1 MKERQFLQLPLS
13 AWEVIEELD
22 DVQKGQ
28 LLSAAFQY
36 DMKGSLPDFNGVL
49 KVAFIVIRQYL
60 DLCSEHYEET
70 CKRNSENGKKGGR
83 PKKNAENVQNSAV
96 SEEVQSDVYTDEDV
110 KVNDENESS
119 EKRAVF
125 FETEKSQN
133 KINKNKLNKN
143 KLNYIKVSEKESK
156 EKETAA
162 FDESGNDT
170 DQQTDQQTTKTN
182 NVSFGKSVK
191 LTEEQYAELCG
202 EYGSSVVDE
211 YIFKVDGYI
220 DEKGCRPYGNQF
232 STIKRWIEEDR
243 RKLAEKES
251 AEYGGNVAGLSG
263 HSYDLHKMLDYAM
276 THIPTVKN

>member
-13 AWEVIEELD
+13 AWEIIEELD

-36 DMKGSLPDFNGVL
+36 DMKGSLPDFKGVL

-60 DLCSEHYEET
+60 DLCREHYEET

-83 PKKNAENVQNSAV
+83 PKKNNTESAQDSAV
-96 SEEVQSDVYTDEDV
+96 ADKTQSDLYADE
-110 KVNDENESS
+110 ENESS

-133 KINKNKLNKN
+133 KINKNKLN
-143 KLNYIKVSEKESK
+143 YIKVSEKESK
-156 EKETAA
+156 EKENAA
-162 FDESGNDT
+162 FLESGNDNDT
-170 DQQTDQQTTKTN
+170 DGQTDLQTTKIKN
-182 NVSFGKSVK
+182 ISFGRSVK

-202 EYGSSVVDE
+202 EYGASIVDE

-220 DEKGCRPYGNQF
+220 DEKGCRPYGSQF

-243 RKLAEKES
+243 HRLAEKK
-251 AEYGGNVAGLSG
+251 AEEGTAKCYGYMVNTSG
-263 HSYDLHKMLDYAM
+263 HSYDLQKMLDYAM
-276 THIPTVKN
+276 THIPVVKD